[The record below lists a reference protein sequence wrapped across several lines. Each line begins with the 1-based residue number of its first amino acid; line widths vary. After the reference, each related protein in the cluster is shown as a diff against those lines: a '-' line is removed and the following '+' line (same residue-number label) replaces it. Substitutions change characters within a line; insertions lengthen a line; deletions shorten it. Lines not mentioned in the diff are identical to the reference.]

1 MCQARLCT
9 YVSPFGKR
17 LVWVHFPIEGG
28 DIGYIER
35 FFVHGLFVIVI
46 ETLAPIIR
54 CGHRNNGTSPSLG
67 KTSEATHG
75 ILVGGMIKAIGDH
88 LWNTIVVD
96 DSFLFG
102 GMHSVM
108 RVLVEVD
115 TMKGLFESI
124 KLILGY

>member
-1 MCQARLCT
+1 
-9 YVSPFGKR
+9 VSPFGKR

-35 FFVHGLFVIVI
+35 FFVHGLFVVVI

-67 KTSEATHG
+67 KAFEATHG